1 VNVPLGTLDFFL
13 ARRLLPSKT
22 GNGHPFD
29 VPSALLSGPAIAL
42 LIVALDGFAHRNP
55 PLVTTLLLAAS
66 ALLLFVFVR
75 RQRHLKYPMLRLELF
90 GIERFSLAAAT
101 SLSSFTAQGLAV
113 VALPFLYQVAFGYTP
128 LAAGLLLTPWPLTI
142 MVAAPL
148 AGHLADRY
156 PPPLLATGGLAVF
169 SAGLALLAL
178 LPAHPATADIIWRS
192 IVCGAG
198 FGFFQAPNNREL
210 MGSAPR
216 QYSGNASGILATVRI
231 TGQSLGAAIVAV
243 VLGTAGATLLE
254 HSIDASAG
262 FEAPLRL
269 ALWIASAFAGT
280 AALVSAL
287 RLRALR
293 PVRASG

>member
-1 VNVPLGTLDFFL
+1 
-13 ARRLLPSKT
+13 
-22 GNGHPFD
+22 
-29 VPSALLSGPAIAL
+29 LLSGPAIAL

-66 ALLLFVFVR
+66 ALLLFVFVH

-254 HSIDASAG
+254 HSIHASAG

-287 RLRALR
+287 RLRALHR